1 MLVCDQDRLQCRDV
15 SYIAELCCVCEETV
29 RRWIRSGKLRA
40 TMTSRKSGFQTT
52 VLDLKMFLSTHP
64 KYHEAAANYIVK
76 AIMERDAANEKQ

>member
-15 SYIAELCCVCEETV
+15 GYIAELCCVCEETV

-40 TMTSRKSGFQTT
+40 TKTSRRSGFQTS
-52 VLDLKMFLSTHP
+52 VLDLKIFLSTHP

-76 AIMERDAANEKQ
+76 AIMERNAVNEK

>member
-1 MLVCDQDRLQCRDV
+1 
-15 SYIAELCCVCEETV
+15 
-29 RRWIRSGKLRA
+29 
-40 TMTSRKSGFQTT
+40 MTSRKSGFQTT